1 MPRSIGKQSARNPW
15 RKGRLRWEG
24 FAEKEGFKPGM
35 KEWGVMNDEDGES
48 TEPMVEVPN
57 RLYRLNYSYVMFC
70 FENVCLSNNCTYV
83 MQLFSRI
90 SKEKVHIIHYN
101 LQTACVDLGCRPM
114 QHSAETTSIVYKIML
129 QSAHALSAGAQ
140 TLHGVP

>member
-1 MPRSIGKQSARNPW
+1 
-15 RKGRLRWEG
+15 
-24 FAEKEGFKPGM
+24 
-35 KEWGVMNDEDGES
+35 MNDEGGES

-83 MQLFSRI
+83 TQLFSRI

-114 QHSAETTSIVYKIML
+114 QHSAETTSIVYKILL
-129 QSAHALSAGAQ
+129 QSAHALFAGAQ